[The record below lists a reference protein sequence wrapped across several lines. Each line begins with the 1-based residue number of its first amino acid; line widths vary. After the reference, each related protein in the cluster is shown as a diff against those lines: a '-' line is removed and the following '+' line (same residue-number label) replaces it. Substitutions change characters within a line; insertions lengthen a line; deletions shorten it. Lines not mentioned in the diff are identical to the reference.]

1 MKCQNGRSEILLL
14 PTSTLWLSLGVDG
27 LGVPAKEM
35 STLYFLVYIDI
46 HNVYYTYK
54 YTTQFCFGV
63 AKSTKQILFLA
74 ESRFDG
80 EK

>member
-46 HNVYYTYK
+46 YNVYYTYIYIDSSK
-54 YTTQFCFGV
+54 KLTIVQPMI
-63 AKSTKQILFLA
+63 ARLFSSVLV
-74 ESRFDG
+74 SFR
-80 EK
+80 

>member
-1 MKCQNGRSEILLL
+1 MKCQNGRSKILLL

-46 HNVYYTYK
+46 HVIVYYTY
-54 YTTQFCFGV
+54 
-63 AKSTKQILFLA
+63 
-74 ESRFDG
+74 RFQQETNNCATNDCAPLL
-80 EK
+80 